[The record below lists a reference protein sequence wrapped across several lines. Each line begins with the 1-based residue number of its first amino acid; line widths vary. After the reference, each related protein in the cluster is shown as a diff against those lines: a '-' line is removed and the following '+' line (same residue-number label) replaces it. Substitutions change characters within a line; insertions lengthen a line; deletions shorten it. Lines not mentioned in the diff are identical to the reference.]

1 MSEPSGFRT
10 KGKPRKS
17 GRSVRKSSKDDLD
30 YLFRVFYEIK
40 VSEGRS
46 ARTLKQYDENFRFFI
61 PYLELREI
69 PKSIGKI
76 NLDTILRY
84 IKYMRGEIVKFDGHE
99 YKTVGLATSI
109 INTRLKTLRVFFSTI
124 QDEDYI
130 LGNPMKGVK
139 NLKEDVTDIE
149 VINTD
154 VMRSLLA
161 APDQRYF
168 PDSN

>member
-1 MSEPSGFRT
+1 MSEPGGFRT

-17 GRSVRKSSKDDLD
+17 GRSVRNSSKDDLD
-30 YLFRVFYEIK
+30 YLFRIFYEIK

-46 ARTLKQYDENFRFFI
+46 ARTLKQYDENFRFFMS
-61 PYLELREI
+61 YLESREI
-69 PKSIGKI
+69 PKSIGK
-76 NLDTILRY
+76 
-84 IKYMRGEIVKFDGHE
+84 IVKFDGHE